1 MKYFFFQGQFFLTRS
16 TFEFLLP
23 MSVPKVGAVFFFLRQ
38 EACLFHIGE
47 DPCELDNVAAR
58 HPDVLD
64 RMLDL
69 LRWYSLFFRKKKN
82 IKFK

>member
-1 MKYFFFQGQFFLTRS
+1 
-16 TFEFLLP
+16 

-69 LRWYSLFFRKKKN
+69 LRWYSLFFV
-82 IKFK
+82 